1 MQYLKIQKSIE
12 IFNLKI
18 KKIKVC
24 RSIKLTWNAPQ
35 NNHMHDDG
43 VS

>member
-1 MQYLKIQKSIE
+1 MYII
-12 IFNLKI
+12 IFNMKI
-18 KKIKVC
+18 TKIKVC
-24 RSIKLTWNAPQ
+24 RFVKLTWNAPQ